1 MKRIVAIISFIASL
15 LSLNACE
22 NLRSEEPSRI
32 VRTEPGPVVRFY
44 CDAALVCKQV
54 DKDIL
59 IGLRGNFEIFSKETE
74 IHQSLSLKHH
84 DTSFIGTCDMGP
96 FSLIYCNDLKGIN
109 IISDADFDGDH
120 PRGTSLN
127 DVFTYS
133 TKTVYKWILS
143 GYNSDQYYYNAIQ
156 KPVDQL
162 ASEDMTML
170 DPYAVVIAHDYGLFA
185 LTPNKQADNGLTQ
198 PLIISLITDDDQE
211 ITFKLDYDF
220 NRYRY

>member
-1 MKRIVAIISFIASL
+1 MKRLIPLI
-15 LSLNACE
+15 LSLFSVAFMQACTKD
-22 NLRSEEPSRI
+22 SGII
-32 VRTEPGPVVRFY
+32 VRNEPGPVVRYY

-59 IGLRGNFEIFSKETE
+59 IGFTGSIVIFSRETE
-74 IHQSLSLKHH
+74 THQSLSLKHH
-84 DTSFIGTCDMGP
+84 DTSFTGTCDSAP
-96 FSLIYCNDLKGIN
+96 FNMIYRNDLKGIN

-162 ASEDMTML
+162 VSEDMTML
-170 DPYAVVIAHDYGLFA
+170 APYAVLIAHDYGLFA
-185 LTPNKQADNGLTQ
+185 LTPNKQPDKNLTQ
-198 PLIISLITDDDQE
+198 PLTITLVTDDDQE
-211 ITFKLDYDF
+211 ITFKLDFEF
-220 NRYRY
+220 NI